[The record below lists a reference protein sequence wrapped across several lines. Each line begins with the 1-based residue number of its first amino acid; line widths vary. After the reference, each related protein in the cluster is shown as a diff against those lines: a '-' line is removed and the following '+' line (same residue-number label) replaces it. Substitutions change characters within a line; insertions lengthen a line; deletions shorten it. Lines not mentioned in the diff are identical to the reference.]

1 MTVGRGR
8 LKVALLAFVDVDIM
22 ERDDHPEHHRHRQAS
37 KSMNTPLVATQNK
50 TVPNTAVH
58 DFTDHNT
65 DIVHNSPDHKSEGD
79 QEMDAMEHDI
89 DIVRDSL
96 VHNSEGDQVES
107 IFIRTIRHSPQV
119 NRIITDEHKDT
130 DNNPPTDQVEP
141 VLSGT
146 TSRPQQVTEV
156 VTDEQNATDNQHPPE
171 QDVHVMDTDVHQEP
185 QSPIITQNVIDNDL
199 RDEIQT
205 TPARE
210 ETNQKT
216 ADTRTFGT
224 LYPGFTTKS
233 SFKMYTERRLDNQE
247 KQIDQAL
254 LQIQMLLEAKKNI
267 GGNNDDSAL
276 TT

>member
-1 MTVGRGR
+1 
-8 LKVALLAFVDVDIM
+8 
-22 ERDDHPEHHRHRQAS
+22 
-37 KSMNTPLVATQNK
+37 MNTPLVATQNK

-130 DNNPPTDQVEP
+130 DNNPPTDQDVDATEHATDIVHYSTDHISDGAQVEP

-267 GGNNDDSAL
+267 VINFAVAAIAL
-276 TT
+276 GTMAWLYAKLSN